1 MTKNEQKDPRE
12 RLSISLSIEPGDPKI
27 LDAKER
33 TAWFHEQSR
42 RHCLYAPHVV
52 AAALNDLSLTMRT
65 MTDHWMYSGSASPAI
80 SSGTKS

>member
-1 MTKNEQKDPRE
+1 MTKSELKDPRE

-42 RHCLYAPHVV
+42 RHCLYAPHAV
-52 AAALNDLSLTMRT
+52 AAALNDLSLTMKT
-65 MTDHWMYSGSASPAI
+65 MTDHWMYSGSANPVI
-80 SSGTKS
+80 NSGIKS

>member
-1 MTKNEQKDPRE
+1 MTKKEQKDPRE

-42 RHCLYAPHVV
+42 KHCLYAPHAV
-52 AAALNDLSLTMRT
+52 AAVLNDLSLTMKT
-65 MTDHWMYSGSASPAI
+65 MTDHSMSCGSASPAI
-80 SSGTKS
+80 NSGTKS